1 MMVLILGG
9 ELFHLCR
16 NFMKNLLT
24 LFLIAVL
31 FSSQGLFAAY
41 DTHYGFFSP
50 ASIPMNGAVT
60 SNVNTMK
67 LGNILGFHT
76 STSYRN
82 YNVLQAVRTAPS
94 PNNFLATPINSS
106 YVSLSWSHV
115 PSQDAF
121 YYQILRGPALSSIN
135 TVVLTTTN
143 NQIND
148 TTVVFGNDYF
158 YQVRAVDYFDTY
170 GYLSTYSTAP
180 QVVATRNFAVKRNWD
195 SSTAPFPGSSI
206 VYNFVLR
213 NIGFGPTG
221 VIELTDTVPTYT
233 VYSVGS
239 VTGSV
244 PVSAQYKHTVTGNF
258 DASETLPIYSLK
270 LITSTP
276 LSANQTIRVSYNVV
290 IE

>member
-1 MMVLILGG
+1 
-9 ELFHLCR
+9 
-16 NFMKNLLT
+16 MKITKCFGIVVFAIFSVVNL
-24 LFLIAVL
+24 AN
-31 FSSQGLFAAY
+31 AAF
-41 DTHYGFFSP
+41 DTHHGFFSP
-50 ASIPMNGAVT
+50 ANIPVNGSV
-60 SNVNTMK
+60 SYNVGTMK
-67 LGNILGFHT
+67 LGNILGDHNSINF
-76 STSYRN
+76 RN
-82 YNVLQAVRTAPS
+82 FNVLQAVRTAPS
-94 PNNFLATPINSS
+94 PNNFLATPVNSS

-121 YYQILRGPALSSIN
+121 YYQILRGPTLGSIT

-158 YQVRAVDYFDTY
+158 YEVRAVDLFDAN
-170 GYLSTYSTAP
+170 GYLSDYSTAP
-180 QVVATRNFAVKRNWD
+180 QIVVTRNTAVKRNWD

-213 NIGFGPTG
+213 NIGFGPAS
-221 VIELTDTVPTYT
+221 VIELIDKVPTHT
-233 VYSVGS
+233 VYSIGS

-244 PVSAQYKHTVTGNF
+244 SVTGMFQHTTTGNF
-258 DASETLPIYSLK
+258 DTSETLPVYRVK

-276 LSANQTIRVSYNVV
+276 LSANQTQSVSYNVV

>member
-1 MMVLILGG
+1 MKWVIIFILIL
-9 ELFHLCR
+9 
-16 NFMKNLLT
+16 NQS
-24 LFLIAVL
+24 IV
-31 FSSQGLFAAY
+31 FAAF
-41 DTHYGFFSP
+41 DTHHGFFSP
-50 ASIPMNGAVT
+50 AAIPINGSVT
-60 SNVNTMK
+60 NNVNTMK

-76 STSYRN
+76 SVSYRN

-121 YYQILRGPALSSIN
+121 YYQILRGSSVSTIDA
-135 TVVLTTTN
+135 VILTTAN

-158 YQVRAVDYFDTY
+158 YQVRAVDFYDTN
-170 GYLSTYSTAP
+170 GYLSDYSTAP
-180 QVVATRNFAVKRNWD
+180 QIIVTRNAAVRRNWD
-195 SSTAPFPGSSI
+195 SNTAPFPGSSI
-206 VYNFVLR
+206 IYGFVLR
-213 NIGFGPTG
+213 NIGFGPAS
-221 VIELTDTVPTYT
+221 VIEIIDKVPTHT
-233 VYSVGS
+233 VYLSGS

-244 PVSAQYKHTVTGNF
+244 PVTGMFQHTPTGNF
-258 DASETLPIYSLK
+258 DASESLPVYSIK

-276 LSANQTIRVSYNVV
+276 LSANQTQRVSYNVV